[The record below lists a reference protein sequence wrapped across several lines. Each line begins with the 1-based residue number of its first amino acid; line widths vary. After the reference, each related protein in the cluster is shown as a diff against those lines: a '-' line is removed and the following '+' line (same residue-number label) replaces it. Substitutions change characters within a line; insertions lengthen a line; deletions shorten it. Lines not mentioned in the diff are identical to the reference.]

1 MASAFDRDDGASAC
15 RRAWR
20 DVSIGDDD
28 VIPAVPRI
36 LLLDT
41 DVAYGTKLAAY
52 LEANGC
58 KVQSVQEGHAFNQ
71 SLASFAPD
79 LVLINQSLRETTGTD
94 VLRSL
99 RRTVEI
105 PCIMLTEL
113 PDLTDR
119 VVNLE
124 IGADDD
130 LDKSVNPRE
139 LLARIRTVLR
149 RSYTPS
155 SALMPQRMGARRPA
169 AWRLSVERRELLRPS
184 GTPCKLTSAEFE
196 TLKLLYEEAG
206 RPVSRS
212 TLCERVFGRPF
223 RPGDRAIDTVVKK
236 LREKL
241 EPGQDSRSIK
251 TVRPIGYVFTGFPS
265 DLDAPDDARDQ
276 RTVPYRVPAD

>member
-1 MASAFDRDDGASAC
+1 M
-15 RRAWR
+15 
-20 DVSIGDDD
+20 
-28 VIPAVPRI
+28 IPMVPRI
-36 LLLDT
+36 LVLDT
-41 DVAYGTKLAAY
+41 DAAYGAELAAY
-52 LEANGC
+52 LATNGC
-58 KVQSVQEGHAFNQ
+58 KVRVVQEGNDFNQ
-71 SLASFAPD
+71 SLAAFAPD
-79 LVLINQSLRETTGTD
+79 LVLINQSLRGTTGTD

-99 RRTVEI
+99 RRTAEI
-105 PCIMLTEL
+105 PCIILTER

-130 LDKSVNPRE
+130 LDKTVNPRE

-149 RSYTPS
+149 RSFRPS
-155 SALMPQRMGARRPA
+155 STLAPHQGGARRPGG
-169 AWRLSVERRELLRPS
+169 WRLSIERRELLRPS
-184 GTPCKLTSAEFE
+184 GMPCKLTSAEFE
-196 TLKLLYEEAG
+196 TLRLLYEEAG

-241 EPGQDSRSIK
+241 EPGEDARSIK

-265 DLDAPDDARDQ
+265 DQDAPEDGRDQ
-276 RTVPYRVPAD
+276 RAVPLHTPAD

>member
-1 MASAFDRDDGASAC
+1 M
-15 RRAWR
+15 
-20 DVSIGDDD
+20 
-28 VIPAVPRI
+28 IPAVPRI

-41 DVAYGTKLAAY
+41 DATYGAQLAAY
-52 LEANGC
+52 LETNGC
-58 KVQSVQEGHAFNQ
+58 KVQPVQDGLEFNQ

-79 LVLINQSLRETTGTD
+79 LVLINQSLRGTTGTD

-99 RRTVEI
+99 RRTAEL
-105 PCIMLTEL
+105 PCIMLTER

-130 LDKSVNPRE
+130 LDKSINPRE

-149 RSYTPS
+149 RSFSPS
-155 SALMPQRMGARRPA
+155 STQALHRVGARRHGG
-169 AWRLSVERRELLRPS
+169 WRLSIERRELLRP
-184 GTPCKLTSAEFE
+184 GGLPCKLTSAEFE
-196 TLKLLYEEAG
+196 TLRLLYEETG

-212 TLCERVFGRPF
+212 TLCEKVFGRPF

-241 EPGQDSRSIK
+241 EPGEGSRSIK
-251 TVRPIGYVFTGFPS
+251 TVRPIGYVFTGFPN
-265 DLDAPDDARDQ
+265 DQDGPDDERGQ
-276 RTVPYRVPAD
+276 FMVPLNASAG

>member
-1 MASAFDRDDGASAC
+1 M
-15 RRAWR
+15 
-20 DVSIGDDD
+20 
-28 VIPAVPRI
+28 IPAVPRI

-41 DVAYGTKLAAY
+41 DAAYGSELAAY

-58 KVQSVQEGHAFNQ
+58 KVRSVQEGREFNQ
-71 SLASFAPD
+71 YLLSFAPD

-99 RRTVEI
+99 RRTAEI
-105 PCIMLTEL
+105 PCIMLTER

-149 RSYTPS
+149 RSFSPASARTPH
-155 SALMPQRMGARRPA
+155 QVGIRRPA
-169 AWRLSVERRELLRPS
+169 GWRLSIERRELLRPS

-196 TLKLLYEEAG
+196 TLRLLYEEAG
-206 RPVSRS
+206 KPVSRS

-241 EPGQDSRSIK
+241 EPGEDARSIK

-265 DLDAPDDARDQ
+265 DQDGTDDGRDH
-276 RTVPYRVPAD
+276 RSVPLHAPAD

>member
-1 MASAFDRDDGASAC
+1 M
-15 RRAWR
+15 
-20 DVSIGDDD
+20 
-28 VIPAVPRI
+28 IPSVPKI
-36 LLLDT
+36 LQLDT
-41 DVAYGTKLAAY
+41 DPAYGAGLAEY

-58 KVQSVQEGHAFNQ
+58 RVRSVHEAHDFNIA
-71 SLASFAPD
+71 LASFAPD

-94 VLRSL
+94 VLRAL
-99 RRTVEI
+99 RRSAEV
-105 PCIMLTEL
+105 PCIMLTER

-149 RSYTPS
+149 RSFS
-155 SALMPQRMGARRPA
+155 LASASAQQSLERRRPA
-169 AWRLSVERRELLRPS
+169 VWRLSVERRELLRPS
-184 GTPCKLTSAEFE
+184 GTPCRLTSAEFE
-196 TLKLLYEEAG
+196 TLRVLYEEAG
-206 RPVSRS
+206 KPVSRS
-212 TLCERVFGRPF
+212 VLCERVFGRPF

-241 EPGQDSRSIK
+241 EPGMDARSIK

-265 DLDAPDDARDQ
+265 EPDEGDSTRGVRGAAPHEMS
-276 RTVPYRVPAD
+276 PA